1 MAEEDLRLEPPKG
14 SKSPYWAHFGFEV
27 DKQGKRLDEKSV
39 RCRIC
44 NHKVGFSGNTTNL
57 GQHLQKWHPEVLS
70 GEGSGAKASK
80 VQQLTLES
88 CSVRP
93 ISKLPS
99 GSKRAK
105 EITQRIAEF
114 IARDMRPVSV
124 IEGTGF
130 VNLVATL
137 DPTYQVPSRK
147 HIMKVL
153 HDMNDVKVHLQA
165 ELESVE
171 NVALTTDHWTS
182 RAIDSYLGLTAHFIT
197 QDWELVA
204 HVLTT
209 KEVRERHTAVNVA
222 DDLQAVVDDW
232 NLAPKVAGII
242 TNNARNMVAA
252 LAQLPWI
259 RVSCFAH
266 TLQLAVKE
274 GLKVPAVVE
283 ILARCRKIVGHFKHS
298 CVASRALEAAQ
309 VRLGLHQHH
318 LVQEVSTRW
327 NSSYAML
334 SRIAEQQTAISAVLA
349 ESTRA
354 VHRDMILSSGEVA
367 QVECAMAVLKPLAQA
382 TEMLGGEKM
391 PSLSVVQPML
401 TALKRKHLKVSV
413 VEPNMAL
420 DMKQAI
426 ASSIDEHFSD
436 DDQRRVMLIA
446 SCLDPRFCRLKFLPF
461 NGFLSPYV
469 ASQSWCLTRF
479 LPLLIG
485 DLVPEGNEYWENF
498 LQLVRIVDYVFAPVT
513 SEALATY
520 IGTLIEDFLVEFQQ
534 LYPDRRLTPKLHYM
548 IHIPSWILRWVMYAC
563 RVVTGDTY

>member
-1 MAEEDLRLEPPKG
+1 
-14 SKSPYWAHFGFEV
+14 
-27 DKQGKRLDEKSV
+27 
-39 RCRIC
+39 
-44 NHKVGFSGNTTNL
+44 
-57 GQHLQKWHPEVLS
+57 
-70 GEGSGAKASK
+70 
-80 VQQLTLES
+80 
-88 CSVRP
+88 
-93 ISKLPS
+93 
-99 GSKRAK
+99 
-105 EITQRIAEF
+105 
-114 IARDMRPVSV
+114 MRPVSV

-153 HDMNDVKVHLQA
+153 HDMNDDVKVHLQA

-232 NLAPKVAGII
+232 NLAPKVAGI
-242 TNNARNMVAA
+242 TTDNARNMVAA

-354 VHRDMILSSGEVA
+354 VDRDMILSSGEVA

-426 ASSIDEHFSD
+426 ASSNDEHFSD

-446 SCLDPRFCRLKFLPF
+446 SCLDPRFCRLKFLPSKERADVYTELARIANQCNNSKSEEEQVLIAKKPKVDSLLDYRESSGES
-461 NGFLSPYV
+461 NGSSPADVCDKVEREISQYKAEEEIGSTADPLMWRKLNHHRLPTLSCLAKKFLCIPATS
-469 ASQSWCLTRF
+469 
-479 LPLLIG
+479 
-485 DLVPEGNEYWENF
+485 VPSERLFSNAGT
-498 LQLVRIVDYVFAPVT
+498 IVDRRRCSLDPNNVDC
-513 SEALATY
+513 L
-520 IGTLIEDFLVEFQQ
+520 LFLHSN
-534 LYPDRRLTPKLHYM
+534 LK
-548 IHIPSWILRWVMYAC
+548 
-563 RVVTGDTY
+563 